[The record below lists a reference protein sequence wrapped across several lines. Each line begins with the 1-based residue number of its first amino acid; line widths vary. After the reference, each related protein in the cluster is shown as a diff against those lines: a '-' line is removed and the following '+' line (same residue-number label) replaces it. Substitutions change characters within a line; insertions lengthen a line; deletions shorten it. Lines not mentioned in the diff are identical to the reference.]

1 MDTDK
6 IILFLMFSLL
16 LMNLNCRNKTKEK
29 NKFKMFIIN
38 NEH

>member
-6 IILFLMFSLL
+6 IIVFLMFALL

-29 NKFKMFIIN
+29 K
-38 NEH
+38 

>member
-16 LMNLNCRNKTKEK
+16 VMNLNCRNKTKEK
-29 NKFKMFIIN
+29 K
-38 NEH
+38 